1 MGKKGTRKKELIL
14 SPCRGSGTPFGWSL
28 ANVIFFKK
36 VRKGLGLDQCHFPM
50 TGSAPISQD
59 TLAYFM
65 SVNIPLHELYG
76 MSETT
81 GPTTVTTQ
89 DDIRFQSSGR
99 SLDGVSLRINNPD
112 DAGNG
117 EVKL

>member
-1 MGKKGTRKKELIL
+1 MCIL
-14 SPCRGSGTPFGWSL
+14 LLCVYFATVFAVFVLFSGSGTPFGWSF
-28 ANVIFFKK
+28 ANLIFFKK
-36 VRKGLGLDQCHFPM
+36 VRRGLGLDKCHFPM

-65 SVNIPLHELYG
+65 SVNIPIHELYG

-89 DDIRFQSSGR
+89 VYETYIEHIRNKVI
-99 SLDGVSLRINNPD
+99 L
-112 DAGNG
+112 
-117 EVKL
+117 

>member
-1 MGKKGTRKKELIL
+1 
-14 SPCRGSGTPFGWSL
+14 
-28 ANVIFFKK
+28 
-36 VRKGLGLDQCHFPM
+36 M

-99 SLDGVSLRINNPD
+99 SLQGVRLRINNPD

-117 EVKL
+117 EVRIIFIYLFTCLFTCCVYRC

>member
-1 MGKKGTRKKELIL
+1 M
-14 SPCRGSGTPFGWSL
+14 
-28 ANVIFFKK
+28 IFFKK

-117 EVKL
+117 EVRLQLKF